1 MTRNIPRAQ
10 PRTLPPESQMRLSR
24 PMAAERRARPYA
36 PRVPQSRRPTRAQI
50 EGTVALLWLAIV
62 GIAFVAAML
71 GHPL

>member
-1 MTRNIPRAQ
+1 MSIHDD
-10 PRTLPPESQMRLSR
+10 
-24 PMAAERRARPYA
+24 RRRSPYA
-36 PRVPQSRRPTRAQI
+36 PRVPQPHKPTRAQI